1 MGVIIKSEKDI
12 EGIREAGKIIK
23 RLFEELKGI
32 IKEGI
37 TTEKINNFIEEFIMK
52 NKAYPVFKGYRGYPA
67 ASCISIDEE
76 VIHGI
81 PGKRMIK
88 EGELVKI
95 DVGVEKNGYIAD
107 AAYTFEVGIVEE
119 LKKRLV
125 KATRKALE
133 QAIKKAV
140 AGNRVGDI
148 SHAIESTAKKY
159 GFDVI
164 REYTGHGVG
173 LKLHEDPVIPN
184 FGKPGVGKRLVSE
197 MTIAIEPMLVA
208 GNPATIIGKD
218 RWTVITKDGRPS
230 AHFEHTVIVRNGAPE
245 VVT

>member
-125 KATRKALE
+125 KATREALE

>member
-125 KATRKALE
+125 KATREALE

-208 GNPATIIGKD
+208 GNPVTIIGKD

>member
-125 KATRKALE
+125 KATREALE

-230 AHFEHTVIVRNGAPE
+230 AHFEHTVIVRDGAPE